1 LNFLFIFKEI
11 LIIDDDMNS
20 TEDEY
25 SNITPSWMQQQL
37 LICII
42 SISVGTLL
50 LFVTFIVP
58 VAIIIRK
65 IRRDKYELDL
75 RELRRISDFM

>member
-11 LIIDDDMNS
+11 LIIDDDMNL

>member
-1 LNFLFIFKEI
+1 LFIFKEI